1 MRSRAARATLLAALL
16 PFGVVPAALQASG
29 KSRTIRFQ
37 AGSVAV
43 RAVVPEVFEPL
54 LPGSFY
60 PNRRK
65 GKAWSGGPVVIVE
78 SSLASRA
85 ERELLARGLLVAE
98 VESIDA
104 AAVGTVAAG
113 LAQRIEGGIGAVTLL
128 ARRPGDALSNPT
140 LRSAALFDPPEFH
153 PASSSAACLPVA
165 LFHRAATGE
174 VPAPAP
180 PADGGCVLEKWYRS
194 DDGFPDEAFRD
205 AAEWLAAASRPRDE
219 LAPGSR

>member
-1 MRSRAARATLLAALL
+1 VRAALLAALAS
-16 PFGVVPAALQASG
+16 FGATPPVLQASG
-29 KSRTIRFQ
+29 RSRSIRFTV
-37 AGSVAV
+37 GSVAV

-65 GKAWSGGPVVIVE
+65 ARAWSGGPVVIVE
-78 SSLASRA
+78 RSLVSRA

-98 VESIDA
+98 VESIDT
-104 AAVGTVAAG
+104 AVVDAVEAG
-113 LAQRIEGGIGAVTLL
+113 LARRIEGGIGPVTLL
-128 ARRPGDALSNPT
+128 ARRPGGALSNPA

-153 PASSSAACLPVA
+153 PASPSAACLPVT
-165 LFHRAATGE
+165 LFHRAAAGE

-180 PADGGCVLEKWYRS
+180 LADGGCVLEKWYRS

-205 AAEWLAAASRPRDE
+205 AAEWLAAASRPRDG